1 MKCVYPPI
9 IGIKEDSDCAEIKCR
24 VVCSLHGFCTH
35 SLTAS
40 TGVLV
45 VVALHINSTIG
56 GAIIIPPLLLVVPQ
70 PACCNVLVFIL
81 QYYYFATILLLFY
94 YYHYQY
100 HYFYWSVVSIISS
113 SITTIPYMLLVR
125 VIHTYWYDVL
135 TVLYVF
141 FVGGLITRVWAK
153 RYKKNRKK
161 SCIIFFFVAWLHN
174 NTNNTNN
181 TDLVYY
187 LLSALWFVVVPLLVH
202 YNTYCN
208 IIQESNPSSCTTL
221 HTYLFA
227 QTHKHTNTS
236 SNEWTNLSTGTC
248 LYWHFLLN
256 QGCI

>member
-1 MKCVYPPI
+1 
-9 IGIKEDSDCAEIKCR
+9 
-24 VVCSLHGFCTH
+24 
-35 SLTAS
+35 
-40 TGVLV
+40 
-45 VVALHINSTIG
+45 
-56 GAIIIPPLLLVVPQ
+56 
-70 PACCNVLVFIL
+70 
-81 QYYYFATILLLFY
+81 
-94 YYHYQY
+94 
-100 HYFYWSVVSIISS
+100 
-113 SITTIPYMLLVR
+113 MLLVR

-187 LLSALWFVVVPLLVH
+187 LLSSLWFVVVPLLVH

-227 QTHKHTNTS
+227 QTHKHTNTQTHKHTNTQTHKHTNTQTHRAMSGPIFPLVLVFIGISFLIKVVSERIAFFSKSNIKYRVLDFLGKLVS
-236 SNEWTNLSTGTC
+236 S
-248 LYWHFLLN
+248 
-256 QGCI
+256 